1 MTLTALLRRLGSL
14 LAVLA
19 LLNSVL
25 APALAPVM
33 APVLARTSAGAD
45 PQRLEIVSLFGADV
59 LCLPAGGGEDH
70 SGGGVAVHDCQLCC
84 TARLP
89 ALSLPTVAVQP
100 QRRLVLAAWPSG
112 PEAQPVSGQRL
123 RQPYSPR
130 DPPATV

>member
-19 LLNSVL
+19 LLNSV
-25 APALAPVM
+25 LAPVM

-100 QRRLVLAAWPSG
+100 QPQRRLVLAAWPSG